1 MKSTFL
7 SLVTLLFAFSY
18 PANAQDQSTAD
29 TLSVKQNYLDE
40 VVLSDSR
47 IPLKRSQSGKT
58 VIRIDEQQ
66 IAQFQGRS
74 LAELLATQSGL
85 IVLGNRSITGQNL
98 RVAIRGSVNNQVLII
113 VDGVRIADPSRIE
126 NDFDLNFLNL
136 NDISSI
142 EILKGGASTLYGSA
156 AAAGV
161 INITT
166 KKQVEG
172 RSLTLGLT
180 TGTEQTQDQ
189 GMDGL
194 SYYSTNLNYG
204 ARLNRFFYKIG
215 FSSLHTNGMSAVKN
229 GSEIDAFERLTTSI
243 QLGNRTK
250 KFSWNLLASQ
260 SKIENDYDNIF
271 PIEDADFSSTTSL
284 ENLSF
289 TAQYNYAKGELS
301 LIAGWQNTDRDYRD
315 SYPSVFSA
323 KNRSIEL
330 VNKLTLSE
338 NMYSVQGFL
347 YQAGDY
353 VGVPTIDQKDVFVN
367 WVYLANSG
375 LNINVG
381 GRLNSHQTYGNYFT
395 YSINPSYSFTSD
407 GQEGSIKVL
416 GSISTAF
423 IAPSLYQLYDG
434 YSGNIDLAP
443 EETSSMELG
452 LAWSK
457 KKMQASLVFFQ
468 REEDPKIVY
477 NFSTYTYANAP
488 SDVVFR
494 GAELQWENRL
504 SNAIDYRFNYTYI
517 ALKEGTMIRLPK
529 HAVNGL
535 INFKISKDS
544 QFTLNYTYQDKRQ
557 AIDQSSLDAYQLVDL
572 RYTKSF
578 LNPQLQAYV
587 WLTNL
592 FDTDYVEITDFTTKG
607 RNFLLGVSYRY

>member
-1 MKSTFL
+1 MKTTIV
-7 SLVTLLFAFSY
+7 SLVTVLCAFSY
-18 PANAQDQSTAD
+18 SGNAQQQLVAD
-29 TLSVKQNYLDE
+29 TLTVKQNYLDE

-98 RVAIRGSVNNQVLII
+98 RVAIRGSANSQVLII

-126 NDFDLNFLNL
+126 NDFDLNFLSL

-166 KKQVEG
+166 KKQVKN
-172 RSLTLGLT
+172 RSLTLGLA
-180 TGTEQTQDQ
+180 TGTEQAQDQ
-189 GMDGL
+189 GIDGL
-194 SYYSTNLNYG
+194 SYYSTNFNYG
-204 ARLNRFFYKIG
+204 SRLNQFFYKIG
-215 FSSLHTNGMSAVKN
+215 FSSLHTDGMSAVKN
-229 GSEIDAFERLTTSI
+229 GSEIDAFERFTTSL
-243 QLGNRTK
+243 QLGNRGN
-250 KFSWNLLASQ
+250 KFSWNLVGSQ
-260 SKIENDYDNIF
+260 SKIESDYDNIF
-271 PIEDADFSSTTSL
+271 PVEDADFASTTSL

-289 TAQYNYAKGELS
+289 TGQYNYAKGELS
-301 LIAGWQNTDRDYRD
+301 LIAGWQNSDRDYRD
-315 SYPSVFSA
+315 NYPLTFSA
-323 KNRSIEL
+323 KNRSIEV

-353 VGVPTIDQKDVFVN
+353 LEVPTVGQKDVFIN
-367 WVYLANSG
+367 WVYLTDSG

-381 GRLNSHQTYGNYFT
+381 GRLNNHQTYGNYFT
-395 YSINPSYSFTSD
+395 YSINPSYSFIRD
-407 GQEGSIKVL
+407 GQEDRVKLL

-423 IAPSLYQLYDG
+423 VAPSLYQLYDG

-443 EETSSMELG
+443 EETSSIELG
-452 LAWSK
+452 LGWSK
-457 KKMQASLVFFQ
+457 KRMQASLVFFQ
-468 REEDPKIVY
+468 REEDPKIIY
-477 NFSTYTYANAP
+477 DFSTYAYANAP
-488 SDVVFR
+488 SDVVFQ
-494 GAELQWENRL
+494 GVEFQWENRFAK
-504 SNAIDYRFNYTYI
+504 AIDYRINYTYNS
-517 ALKEGTMIRLPK
+517 LKEGAMIRLPK

-535 INFKISKDS
+535 MNYKLNSSS
-544 QFTLNYTYQDKRQ
+544 QFTLIYTYQDKRQ
-557 AIDQSSLDAYQLVDL
+557 AIDQTALDAYQLVDL
-572 RYTKSF
+572 RYTQSFKSPKF
-578 LNPQLQAYV
+578 QAYL

-592 FDTDYVEITDFTTKG
+592 LDTEYVEITNFTTKG
-607 RNFLLGVSYRY
+607 RNFVLGLTYRY